1 MTGAYIRVQRGDKW
15 KNIEVEHLTAEELEA
30 KFSKATPEEMLSWIK
45 MFCEVL
51 QRVDPLLK
59 ELERDGIIQSISKE
73 EFEQQQQKD

>member
-1 MTGAYIRVQRGDKW
+1 MTGAYLRVQRGDEW
-15 KNIEVEHLTAEELEA
+15 QAIEVEHLTAEELDA
-30 KFSKATPEEMLSWIK
+30 KFSKATPEELLTWIK

-73 EFEQQQQKD
+73 EFEQQQKD